1 MTKFINII
9 EFYILKTNIS
19 NNKLIEDQ
27 NKIYQKIKK
36 KLYNNFILKI

>member
-19 NNKLIEDQ
+19 NNINLKDQ